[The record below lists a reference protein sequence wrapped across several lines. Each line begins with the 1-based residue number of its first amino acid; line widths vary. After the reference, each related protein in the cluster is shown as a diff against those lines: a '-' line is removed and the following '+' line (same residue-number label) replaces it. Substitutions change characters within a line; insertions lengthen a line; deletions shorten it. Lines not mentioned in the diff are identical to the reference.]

1 MKGSL
6 ALVLLLAI
14 PFIAFGQADLPESD
28 GDDYD
33 SFEVEPPLLPQIRDA
48 GSEKSTAGQVT
59 GSNRDPA
66 ELEKLVERA
75 KRVALEAEKLYKR
88 GVLSRVEVELRQLRI
103 IRLKSD
109 LEKARLERAKADLAI
124 AQTRFEM
131 KEISKEELATV
142 QQTVETA
149 EQTAEAASLAR
160 DRAEIAA
167 AETNLKRQRKLAA
180 MGSARPSDVAKA
192 ERRLADLKAGRN

>member
-1 MKGSL
+1 MKGC
-6 ALVLLLAI
+6 AGLVLLLAI
-14 PFIAFGQADLPESD
+14 PLIGFGQADLPESD
-28 GDDYD
+28 SDDYD
-33 SFEVEPPLLPQIRDA
+33 SFEVEPPILLPNRDT
-48 GSEKSTAGQVT
+48 GPEKSTTGPVT
-59 GSNRDPA
+59 ISNRDPA

-75 KRVALEAEKLYKR
+75 KRVAIEAEKLYKR

-103 IRLKSD
+103 MRLKSD

-131 KEISKEELATV
+131 KEISKEALAAA
-142 QQTVETA
+142 QQTVESA
-149 EQTAEAASLAR
+149 EQAAEAASLAR
-160 DRAEIAA
+160 DRAEIVA
-167 AETNLKRQRKLAA
+167 AETNLKRQRKLAE